1 MTCIEY
7 LYHYTCDQCKLWW
20 SIAEFSDWLTDQHK
34 KYKDPL
40 MMGGVLMKA
49 TLEMYL
55 SQLSVEDM
63 HHLLD
68 VVKDSV
74 PEVRRQ
80 QLKQGQFQHQGN
92 KVLH

>member
-1 MTCIEY
+1 MYDDDEMKERIDCFSTEC
-7 LYHYTCDQCKLWW
+7 
-20 SIAEFSDWLTDQHK
+20 SDWLIDQHK

>member
-1 MTCIEY
+1 MVDDEIQDRIECFS
-7 LYHYTCDQCKLWW
+7 TEC
-20 SIAEFSDWLTDQHK
+20 SDWLTDQHK

-49 TLEMYL
+49 TLELYL

-68 VVKDSV
+68 VVGESV
-74 PEVRRQ
+74 PEIRRQ
-80 QLKQGQFQHQGN
+80 QMERGQFQHQGN

>member
-1 MTCIEY
+1 MYDDDEMKERIDC
-7 LYHYTCDQCKLWW
+7 
-20 SIAEFSDWLTDQHK
+20 FSTECSQWLVDQHK

-49 TLEMYL
+49 TLELYL

-68 VVKDSV
+68 VVGESV
-74 PEVRRQ
+74 PEIRRQ
-80 QLKQGQFQHQGN
+80 QMERGQFQHQGN
-92 KVLH
+92 KVIH

>member
-1 MTCIEY
+1 MVDKDTIKKFSEEC
-7 LYHYTCDQCKLWW
+7 
-20 SIAEFSDWLTDQHK
+20 SDWLGLKNEEYQ
-34 KYKDPL
+34 DPIL
-40 MMGGVLMKA
+40 MGGVLMKA
-49 TLEMYL
+49 TLELYL

-80 QLKQGQFQHQGN
+80 QMERGQFQHQGN

>member
-1 MTCIEY
+1 MYDDDEMKERIDCFST
-7 LYHYTCDQCKLWW
+7 
-20 SIAEFSDWLTDQHK
+20 EFSQWLVDQHK

-49 TLEMYL
+49 TLELYL

-68 VVKDSV
+68 VVGESV
-74 PEVRRQ
+74 PEIRRQ
-80 QLKQGQFQHQGN
+80 QMERGQFQHQGN